1 MYMTERMNGIRI
13 AAIAIFTTGAT
24 LGVSAQQQPQVAEKP
39 LEQRAAVLR
48 AELSAPLDLARPAE
62 LSYSSSVGAAETESA
77 ESFSFGNQPP
87 PRRTYGRHPNYSD
100 KMHNADGSN
109 KWAFQV
115 GGGFTLPVGGT
126 HNYYKTSWAFQGGV
140 GRNFNKNL
148 GVLLNFSWANFG
160 IQTHTLDTL
169 LATYNRLLV
178 AANLQPFNQLGGY
191 GHVWS
196 FSLEPVYNVFQGDAS
211 GLYVTGGVGF
221 YHKYTAFTIPS
232 TAYYCDIF
240 GFCYAV
246 AANQRVDWYTSN
258 AVGFDGGF
266 GYTYRFSRFGSERL
280 FAEVKYV
287 YTANSRRPYW
297 DGTGPNPVPSNP
309 NYFNVFP
316 QGSAPTTFIPITFGI
331 KF

>member
-1 MYMTERMNGIRI
+1 MHMMERMNGIRI
-13 AAIAIFTTGAT
+13 AAIAIFTAGAT
-24 LGVSAQQQPQVAEKP
+24 LGVHAQQPAASLEKP
-39 LEQRAAVLR
+39 VDLR

-62 LSYSSSVGAAETESA
+62 LSYSSSVGTAETESA
-77 ESFSFGNQPP
+77 ENYILGAREDQPP

-100 KMHNADGSN
+100 KMHNPDGSN

-115 GGGFTLPVGGT
+115 GGGFTLPVGGMHHDYT
-126 HNYYKTSWAFQGGV
+126 TSWAFGGGG

-148 GVLLNFSWANFG
+148 GVMLLFDWANFG
-160 IQTHTLDTL
+160 IQTSTLNNL
-169 LATYNRLLV
+169 LTIYNNLLT
-178 AANLQPFNQLGGY
+178 AGGQSPFTQLGGY

-196 FSLEPVYNVFQGDAS
+196 FSLEPVYNVWQGDTS

-232 TAYYCDIF
+232 TAIYCDVF
-240 GFCYAV
+240 GFCYQV

-258 AVGFDGGF
+258 AVGFNGGF
-266 GYTYRFSRFGSERL
+266 GYTYRFSRFGGERL

-287 YTANSRRPYW
+287 YTANSRRPYF
-297 DGTGPNPVPSNP
+297 DGTGTNPIPNNP

-316 QGSAPTTFIPITFGI
+316 AGSAPATFIPITFGI